1 MRAPA
6 HNITL
11 QRGQRRALRA
21 VAMFELTKGIFVL
34 VMGICA
40 LLLVHRDLW
49 LMAES
54 LLALLHVNTD
64 RRFAQLFLDFAD
76 NITDARL
83 WAAARIAFAYAVLR
97 FAESYGLWRARS
109 WAEWLALI
117 SGTLLLPF
125 EVRELLRGVTT
136 IRIVLFLG
144 NLGIVFYMYHL
155 IRSGQLLRK
164 IGEASAA
171 PPNQSSTR

>member
-83 WAAARIAFAYAVLR
+83 GRGAYCVCVCRPPLRRILRTLARSQLGGMAGVNFRNAAA
-97 FAESYGLWRARS
+97 
-109 WAEWLALI
+109 AL
-117 SGTLLLPF
+117 
-125 EVRELLRGVTT
+125 
-136 IRIVLFLG
+136 
-144 NLGIVFYMYHL
+144 
-155 IRSGQLLRK
+155 
-164 IGEASAA
+164 
-171 PPNQSSTR
+171 